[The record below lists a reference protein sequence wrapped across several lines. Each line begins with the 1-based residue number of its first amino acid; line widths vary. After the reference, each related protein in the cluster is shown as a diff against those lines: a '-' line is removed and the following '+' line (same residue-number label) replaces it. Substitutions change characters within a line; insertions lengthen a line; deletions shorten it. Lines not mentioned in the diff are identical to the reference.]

1 MDTSHKKE
9 LNNNTK
15 GEERGFASTNERG
28 VTPRILLA
36 FQFSQTDTP
45 RLIITA
51 TWNEHQR
58 FYGFKYNYVVP

>member
-51 TWNEHQR
+51 T
-58 FYGFKYNYVVP
+58 